1 MPMPVK
7 TWTLGP
13 MLLIALSTAA
23 ADSPSPRPTPPPA
36 PPPSS
41 SSSSAPDM
49 ALLEFLGS
57 VETDGNSGQAV
68 LTEIDTALLPE
79 SPETPRHEKK

>member
-1 MPMPVK
+1 MPVK
-7 TWTLGP
+7 PWTLGP

-23 ADSPSPRPTPPPA
+23 ADSPSPRPAPPPA

-41 SSSSAPDM
+41 SSSTASPDM

-57 VETDGNSGQAV
+57 VETDSDSGQAV
-68 LTEIDTALLPE
+68 LTEIDTALLPD

>member
-1 MPMPVK
+1 M
-7 TWTLGP
+7 G
-13 MLLIALSTAA
+13 LI
-23 ADSPSPRPTPPPA
+23 
-36 PPPSS
+36 
-41 SSSSAPDM
+41 
-49 ALLEFLGS
+49 EFLGS

>member
-7 TWTLGP
+7 PWTLGP

-23 ADSPSPRPTPPPA
+23 ADSPSPPPTPPA
-36 PPPSS
+36 PTPSS
-41 SSSSAPDM
+41 SAAAPDM

-57 VETDGNSGQAV
+57 VETDSNSGQAV

-79 SPETPRHEKK
+79 SPETPRHENK

>member
-1 MPMPVK
+1 
-7 TWTLGP
+7 
-13 MLLIALSTAA
+13 MLLSALSSAM

-36 PPPSS
+36 PPASS
-41 SSSSAPDM
+41 SSSSAAPDM

-57 VETDGNSGQAV
+57 VETDSNSGQAV

>member
-1 MPMPVK
+1 MPVK
-7 TWTLGP
+7 PWMLGT

-41 SSSSAPDM
+41 SSAPDM

-57 VETDGNSGQAV
+57 VETDSNSGQAV

>member
-1 MPMPVK
+1 
-7 TWTLGP
+7 

-23 ADSPSPRPTPPPA
+23 ADSLSPRQTPPPA
-36 PPPSS
+36 PPPS

-57 VETDGNSGQAV
+57 VETDSNSGQEV

>member
-1 MPMPVK
+1 
-7 TWTLGP
+7 

-41 SSSSAPDM
+41 SSSSTPDM

-57 VETDGNSGQAV
+57 VETDSNSGQAV

>member
-7 TWTLGP
+7 PWTLGP

-23 ADSPSPRPTPPPA
+23 ADSPSSRPTPPPA
-36 PPPSS
+36 PPSS
-41 SSSSAPDM
+41 SSSPAPDM

-57 VETDGNSGQAV
+57 VETDSNSGQDV

>member
-1 MPMPVK
+1 
-7 TWTLGP
+7 
-13 MLLIALSTAA
+13 
-23 ADSPSPRPTPPPA
+23 
-36 PPPSS
+36 
-41 SSSSAPDM
+41 M

-57 VETDGNSGQAV
+57 VETDNNSGEDV

>member
-1 MPMPVK
+1 MPMPVNS
-7 TWTLGP
+7 WTLGP
-13 MLLIALSTAA
+13 MLLLALSTAA
-23 ADSPSPRPTPPPA
+23 ADSPSPQPA
-36 PPPSS
+36 PPSPPRSSS

-49 ALLEFLGS
+49 GLIEFLGS